1 MLAIHR
7 TNGILLSAYEL
18 CMEVET
24 VGTYRC
30 PTSECSSKHS
40 IKVGSVLGN
49 GKE

>member
-1 MLAIHR
+1 MSAIHR
-7 TNGILLSAYEL
+7 TNGILLSTSRL
-18 CMEVET
+18 CTEIET